1 MQPEPLAIG
10 DSYDDLIR
18 ALRERATAL
27 GMTDKTIEEI
37 GGFTGGHVGKLLG
50 AKRTKSLGGLSF
62 GMMLGALGLKFA
74 IIEDEEQTARIRK
87 RFDPS
92 EKSKRELSDAQPLRI
107 PLSADIARAI
117 LSEFARENGRAS
129 YRVRM
134 QKHTPEQRSKYA
146 RKAAK
151 ARWKKGRNKPS
162 MGSF

>member
-1 MQPEPLAIG
+1 MAEPLAVAT
-10 DSYDDLIR
+10 SYDDIIR
-18 ALRERATAL
+18 CFRERASAL

-50 AKRTKSLGGLSF
+50 AARTKNLGPLTF

-74 IIEDEEQTARIRK
+74 IVEDEEQTARIRK

-92 EKSKRELSDAQPLRI
+92 EKSKRVPTAISIALSPDLVSAVFSDHNTRISQLAAQ
-107 PLSADIARAI
+107 ARREKI
-117 LSEFARENGRAS
+117 SPAR
-129 YRVRM
+129 
-134 QKHTPEQRSKYA
+134 RSQIA

>member
-18 ALRERATAL
+18 ALRERASAL
-27 GMTDKTIEEI
+27 GMTDKIIEEI

-74 IIEDEEQTARIRK
+74 IIEDEEATARIRR

-92 EKSKRELSDAQPLRI
+92 EKSKRDLSDARAPRI
-107 PLSADIARAI
+107 DVTPDIARAI
-117 LSEFARENGRAS
+117 LRDLGRETGRAGHEA
-129 YRVRM
+129 RM
-134 QKHTPEQRSKYA
+134 RSTTPAQRA
-146 RKAAK
+146 RSASKAAR
-151 ARWKKGRNKPS
+151 ARWKKVRNKPS

>member
-18 ALRERATAL
+18 ALRERASAL
-27 GMTDKTIEEI
+27 GMTDKIIEEI

-74 IIEDEEQTARIRK
+74 IIEDEEATARIKR

-92 EKSKRELSDAQPLRI
+92 VKSKRMPTAVRIDISPELASAVFSSHNARI
-107 PLSADIARAI
+107 SRLGVVA
-117 LSEFARENGRAS
+117 
-129 YRVRM
+129 RM
-134 QKHTPEQRSKYA
+134 QKMTPRQRSISA
-146 RKAAK
+146 RRAAR
-151 ARWKKGRNKPS
+151 ARWRKGRKPS
-162 MGSF
+162 MGCF